1 MGYSL
6 QRRRPG
12 NEAPG
17 GEVPAGPTPRYNS
30 LSPLSSPL
38 AGPSSIVEWATPSS
52 LPLYTVTVSRST
64 STHLCPRLA
73 WNTTAEWS
81 VTLADHHPT
90 RPQPSYGVEGR
101 LAGGALAQPPPLPYS
116 RNTDMGASMF
126 FVSSS
131 LLGLDPVAANPPCGV
146 RGRFG
151 GPVPIQYHVRAVF
164 SQAGDEVIAARG
176 RRLGVSHSGSY
187 PRNLGGTRT
196 RPAGALGALIS
207 EDVTGAAEVPSA
219 PFCQRRRGRRARGLG
234 ACPQRR
240 WCPVSLLGAS
250 CPLAKWPSAC
260 VLVQRAAA
268 AAMPRAD

>member
-1 MGYSL
+1 MKL
-6 QRRRPG
+6 Q
-12 NEAPG
+12 A
-17 GEVPAGPTPRYNS
+17 AK
-30 LSPLSSPL
+30 
-38 AGPSSIVEWATPSS
+38 S
-52 LPLYTVTVSRST
+52 LPGRRLGIIASPPFFPARWPLVYCRVGDSVQPASIHGHGVQVDVYTSLPPSGLEYDRRVERYTCGSPSHKTPAVVRSRGPPCGGCS
-64 STHLCPRLA
+64 R
-73 WNTTAEWS
+73 TA
-81 VTLADHHPT
+81 
-90 RPQPSYGVEGR
+90 
-101 LAGGALAQPPPLPYS
+101 PPLPYS